1 MNSSALS
8 ISSKPFW
15 KEWNILID
23 PSHEWVYQIAF
34 LNGKKSPVSQEHCMY
49 EFEQAPEVGDRQG
62 SWACCSPW
70 GCKELHTTERLNW
83 TEPHVWQCTETSMQN
98 AHKYNIL
105 QCPCCIPR
113 LQRVGRQRYPF
124 LLTSQFPHL
133 GRWCCSRIKNNI
145 DTIVKFLS
153 SNLLNSYVYQAHGES
168 TLQLKSLLCFTINP
182 RGS

>member
-83 TEPHVWQCTETSMQN
+83 WIPSGLGTRHVPSGSINWFSVKTEAGLQSFLRRILNSGQHFYMVNKIFWWGGNVEFSGRHCFSFFYSSR
-98 AHKYNIL
+98 HKYSIA
-105 QCPCCIPR
+105 
-113 LQRVGRQRYPF
+113 RVSP
-124 LLTSQFPHL
+124 PPIIE
-133 GRWCCSRIKNNI
+133 WNEIC
-145 DTIVKFLS
+145 
-153 SNLLNSYVYQAHGES
+153 
-168 TLQLKSLLCFTINP
+168 
-182 RGS
+182 